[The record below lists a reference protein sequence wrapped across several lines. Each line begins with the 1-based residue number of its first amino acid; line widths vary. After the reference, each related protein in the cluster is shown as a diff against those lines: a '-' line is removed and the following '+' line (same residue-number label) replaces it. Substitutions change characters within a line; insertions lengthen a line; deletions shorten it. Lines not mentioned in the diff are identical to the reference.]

1 MFNFVIKCQSLG
13 ISNQNNQLD
22 TPMIICMIF
31 SKLSVHIQDRSK
43 RNKLKLIKMH
53 SREPQMFDLA
63 NFVEDKMTIVSD
75 PLYSGDAVSQ
85 YFEKNQKFINRRS
98 LLSTL
103 SRLRNYER

>member
-1 MFNFVIKCQSLG
+1 
-13 ISNQNNQLD
+13 
-22 TPMIICMIF
+22 
-31 SKLSVHIQDRSK
+31 
-43 RNKLKLIKMH
+43 
-53 SREPQMFDLA
+53 MFDLA

-103 SRLRNYER
+103 SRLRNYERWT

>member
-1 MFNFVIKCQSLG
+1 
-13 ISNQNNQLD
+13 
-22 TPMIICMIF
+22 
-31 SKLSVHIQDRSK
+31 
-43 RNKLKLIKMH
+43 
-53 SREPQMFDLA
+53 MFDLA

-103 SRLRNYER
+103 SRLRNYERWTLATNYNLIIDVYYAMKIMTLWTVFSFIGRMK